1 MMMML
6 TSDSVTEFKTNA
18 NKCDDDGSPQA
29 FRHTNTHAHYVYA
42 VCMCACV
49 LMVMEKI

>member
-29 FRHTNTHAHYVYA
+29 FRHTHYVYA

>member
-18 NKCDDDGSPQA
+18 NKCDDDGSSQV
-29 FRHTNTHAHYVYA
+29 FRYTHSVPLNVYVH
-42 VCMCACV
+42 VS
-49 LMVMEKI
+49 